1 MEEAKIYEARAV
13 QKYLR
18 ISPRKVRLVVDT
30 VRGDTVESALSKLA
44 FTNKKAASYVAKV
57 IKSAA
62 ANLRDRFEDESFEDE
77 ELIIKH
83 ITADEGP
90 VLKRIQPAPMG
101 RAHPIRKRTSHVTV
115 VIEKPEAETE
125 PDETETELETE

>member
-1 MEEAKIYEARAV
+1 MEEAPIYEARAV

-30 VRGDTVESALSKLA
+30 VRGDSVEQALGKLA
-44 FTNKKAASYVAKV
+44 FTNKKAAQFVSKV

-62 ANLRDRFEDESFEDE
+62 ANLRDKNEEESFNDD

-83 ITADEGP
+83 ISVDAGP
-90 VLKRIQPAPMG
+90 TLKRIQPAPRG
-101 RAHPIRKRTSHVTV
+101 RAHPIRKRTSHVKV
-115 VIEKPEAETE
+115 VVEHRQE
-125 PDETETELETE
+125 ELESETD